1 MDNNHTSAACCLAD
15 SALLA
20 KGVLEIRSGK
30 LPFGSINEP
39 VLNEPVFAPFFA
51 AEKKARK
58 RQFAYCGRAREFFFN
73 ALLYDA

>member
-1 MDNNHTSAACCLAD
+1 MDNNYISAACCLSH

-39 VLNEPVFAPFFA
+39 AFAPFLLL
-51 AEKKARK
+51 KKGAKANLPIVEERK
-58 RQFAYCGRAREFFFN
+58 SSSSN
-73 ALLYDA
+73 ALLYNV